1 MVSCW
6 SYHPQPD
13 MLMRWLMEL
22 INTEMSSCVSA
33 SVSDIIAPLV
43 VRDVASV
50 LITVP
55 HEAHLLSVSD
65 RRQDER
71 LNVPQVYRRGHAPP
85 PQVPLTWSVTLVSG
99 AGGPSAVVA
108 GRWGRGDRGS
118 PLLAH
123 GRIHSWN
130 TEAPIYKSTFK
141 SFVFLSFCK
150 SLVVLNTFASCLSSF
165 LNVFYLFTFY
175 TGIYHSGNYW
185 YILELAE
192 TFFCFIL
199 CL

>member
-1 MVSCW
+1 MCLCQRVRH
-6 SYHPQPD
+6 Y
-13 MLMRWLMEL
+13 R
-22 INTEMSSCVSA
+22 SA
-33 SVSDIIAPLV
+33 GGPW
-43 VRDVASV
+43 RR
-50 LITVP
+50 
-55 HEAHLLSVSD
+55 LSVDHSSTWSSPAQCE
-65 RRQDER
+65 RQAAGRETKCPTGVSSR
-71 LNVPQVYRRGHAPP
+71 TRPP

-130 TEAPIYKSTFK
+130 TEALIYKSTFK